1 MNNWVASTISTI
13 VLFVLLGV
21 VAGLIAFS
29 PTVFVPLL
37 IFGIFVA
44 IVIEGKK
51 KLDDK
56 DEEDYW

>member
-21 VAGLIAFS
+21 AVGLITFAS
-29 PTVFVPLL
+29 SVFVPLL

>member
-21 VAGLIAFS
+21 AVGLITFAPS
-29 PTVFVPLL
+29 VFVPLL

-44 IVIEGKK
+44 IVVEGKK

-56 DEEDYW
+56 DEEDHW

>member
-21 VAGLIAFS
+21 AVGLITFAPS
-29 PTVFVPLL
+29 VFVPLL

-44 IVIEGKK
+44 IVVEGKK

-56 DEEDYW
+56 DEEDRW

>member
-1 MNNWVASTISTI
+1 
-13 VLFVLLGV
+13 
-21 VAGLIAFS
+21 
-29 PTVFVPLL
+29 LL